1 MSERSEH
8 MPTAGHDHEFSI
20 SKFFHDAY
28 DKGLVKAV
36 EDSPKE
42 AAFTAVGAVA
52 GVAAAVYL
60 TKGAALE
67 GVVIPPRNAL
77 FRKAEGPANIFSLLS
92 KSEKELSSIAARNAG
107 SAEPLFKAA
116 DTTMT
121 LRNPQKWQFLLEAG
135 GHDRYNA
142 EVLRQAN
149 RWGTLAETKWAQG
162 KPLSESAFEGL
173 SIPQPGDLPVSF
185 GSVKQALLT
194 HWKYANR
201 FEPIH

>member
-1 MSERSEH
+1 MSERPEH
-8 MPTAGHDHEFSI
+8 VAPAGHDHEFSV

-42 AAFTAVGAVA
+42 AALTAAGAVA
-52 GVAAAVYL
+52 GVAAAIYL

-67 GVVIPPRNAL
+67 GVIFPPANAVV
-77 FRKAEGPANIFSLLS
+77 RGVERPANIFSLLL
-92 KSEKELSSIAARNAG
+92 KSEKELGSIVARRADTV
-107 SAEPLFKAA
+107 EPLFKMT
-116 DTTMT
+116 DTTMA
-121 LRNPQKWQFLLEAG
+121 LKNPQKWQLLLEAG

-149 RWGTLAETKWAQG
+149 RWGTLVENKWAQG
-162 KPLSESAFEGL
+162 MPLSQSQFESL
-173 SIPQPGDLPVSF
+173 SVSDSHVSF
-185 GSVKQALLT
+185 GSVKQALLS

-201 FEPIH
+201 FEPMH